1 MRCLV
6 GDIALVRIKRLSKV
20 VGLLAADGGED
31 EDPDKEEDVEDHI
44 ENASDDTEE
53 VHVAELK
60 DTGDKLQEAAEGK
73 NVTNEAELL
82 ADVLRIK
89 QKKEGKY
96 TVLTIEN
103 GIGENADRENKVTND
118 EDPVGGSVGD
128 ASGEGQTRDRRDAEA
143 HTQQWGGNWE
153 IPQKG

>member
-20 VGLLAADGGED
+20 VGLLAADGGEN

-60 DTGDKLQEAAEGK
+60 DARDKLQEAAEGK
-73 NVTNEAELL
+73 NVTNEAEVL

-89 QKKEGKY
+89 QKKRGKIHRPY
-96 TVLTIEN
+96 
-103 GIGENADRENKVTND
+103 DRKWN
-118 EDPVGGSVGD
+118 
-128 ASGEGQTRDRRDAEA
+128 R
-143 HTQQWGGNWE
+143 
-153 IPQKG
+153 